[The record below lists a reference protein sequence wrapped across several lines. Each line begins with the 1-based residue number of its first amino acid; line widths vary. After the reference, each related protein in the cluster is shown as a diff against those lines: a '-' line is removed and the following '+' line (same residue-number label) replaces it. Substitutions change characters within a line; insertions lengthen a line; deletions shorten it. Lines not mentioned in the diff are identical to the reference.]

1 MAGLL
6 GKIKSKS
13 GYPETQNFFP
23 SESRGRYPT
32 MKAWN
37 GRWLPFRPAAEQW
50 TKGSTTLPER
60 NPTTVG

>member
-37 GRWLPFRPAAEQW
+37 GKVASIQAGSRTVDERFYHPTGAE
-50 TKGSTTLPER
+50 SYYR
-60 NPTTVG
+60 R